1 MVVTKRK
8 LDTPMMDIVQLIINI
23 EGQTRSLFYTTRE
36 RVNTREECSLHTRER
51 ATIQKAGHA

>member
-1 MVVTKRK
+1 MVVTLRT
-8 LDTPMMDIVQLIINI
+8 LDTPMMDIVQLIIDI
-23 EGQTRSLFYTTRE
+23 EGHTRSLFYTTRE